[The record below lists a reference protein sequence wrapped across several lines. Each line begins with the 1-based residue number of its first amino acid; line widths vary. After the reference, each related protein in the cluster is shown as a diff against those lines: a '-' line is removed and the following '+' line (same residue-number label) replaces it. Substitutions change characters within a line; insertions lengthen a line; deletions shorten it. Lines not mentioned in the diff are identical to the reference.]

1 MKMKAEAQL
10 TLKAG
15 DPLALRNFSWRP
27 NCSGFIIWEEL
38 FVVECSLLASLVQ
51 WRRTSPWLS
60 WLHFELNGLLYRYSV
75 RPDSLIVL
83 QYYTY
88 LGRLVLMHCSGVK
101 YQRKSISLSH
111 LPCRKTKKQIFKLFF
126 LTGTLSCGNR
136 ITHCILVL
144 VDIHFSESHVL
155 VLFH

>member
-1 MKMKAEAQL
+1 MFWLYNMRRVVCCRMQPLGVIGSMKE
-10 TLKAG
+10 
-15 DPLALRNFSWRP
+15 D
-27 NCSGFIIWEEL
+27 I
-38 FVVECSLLASLVQ
+38 SLIM
-51 WRRTSPWLS
+51 
-60 WLHFELNGLLYRYSV
+60 LHFELNGLLYRYSV
-75 RPDSLIVL
+75 RQDSLIVL

-101 YQRKSISLSH
+101 YQRKAISLSH

-144 VDIHFSESHVL
+144 VDIHSS
-155 VLFH
+155 VLFQPYGFLRCSLTLSCFSHNFLLRINGKSVYYL